1 MNDDLDNFF
10 QRKIGHDIH
19 SLHFLF
25 YDIKKHRGSII
36 DQLQESNNTT
46 NKQMSNLVATI
57 WAMDA

>member
-57 WAMDA
+57 